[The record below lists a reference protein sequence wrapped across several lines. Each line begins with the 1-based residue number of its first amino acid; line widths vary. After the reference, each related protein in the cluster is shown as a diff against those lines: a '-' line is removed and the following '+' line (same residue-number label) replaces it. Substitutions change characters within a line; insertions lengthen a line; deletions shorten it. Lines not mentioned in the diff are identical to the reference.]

1 VVANVLHYK
10 STTICACL
18 GYDDVFDVLL
28 RGDVDSAVA
37 FGYSNLCETSC
48 GEREDTEDC
57 EQHFGSAVTRYS
69 LSLSTIKFREGSRQ
83 VNREVGQGKPIA
95 KQT

>member
-1 VVANVLHYK
+1 VVANILHYK
-10 STTICACL
+10 STTICASL

-37 FGYSNLCETSC
+37 FGCSNLCETSC

-57 EQHFGSAVTRYS
+57 EQHFGCAVTRYS
-69 LSLSTIKFREGSRQ
+69 LFTIKFREGSRQ
-83 VNREVGQGKPIA
+83 VNREAGQGKPIA